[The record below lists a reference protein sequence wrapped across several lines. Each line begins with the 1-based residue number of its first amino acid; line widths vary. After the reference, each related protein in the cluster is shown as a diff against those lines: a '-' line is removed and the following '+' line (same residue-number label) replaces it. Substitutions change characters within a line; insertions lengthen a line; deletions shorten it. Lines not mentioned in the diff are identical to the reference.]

1 MSSQKK
7 KKKSRKKN
15 GRKPEQRHSAGVKI
29 NNNSADGETEAPA
42 ADVENKAE
50 QDTDTVNDEP
60 EVLADTVNTVNDETA
75 ACGEEKRQTEPLRET
90 EAEPPE
96 KAEDEPLQK
105 TEDEPPEKTEPSDG
119 RKLKGAKKAVL
130 IVAAVLFAVLLLLM
144 SAYFLLKEYVNRRFL
159 DQINY
164 ESTNETFTINENIP
178 TETPS
183 EGETINEEDNI
194 DEVRHGLI
202 QADAKTFFQNGDS
215 AEAGYVTNVL
225 LIGSDVRPG
234 KEWNGNSDAMILIS
248 INDKTKKVVMTSFMR
263 DMYVYIP
270 IVDRCSKLNSAHA
283 FGGSE
288 LLCQTI
294 TGAFKIKV
302 DKYVRVD
309 FYGLMDI
316 IDAAGGVDM
325 LVTPEELP
333 VLNQYIT
340 DMCKE
345 SGTGMVP
352 DGYYLNESGNVH
364 LSGMQAVAY
373 ARIRYVGNSDFER
386 TNRQR
391 KVLGELINNCKK
403 MGISQITE
411 LADVA
416 LPRVSTNMSRSEIWD
431 IINNAVKYMGYD
443 VVTQRV
449 PFDGAFTSEYIN
461 YQQVILPDYVQNV
474 EMMIDGI
481 YGE

>member
-7 KKKSRKKN
+7 KKKNHNKN
-15 GRKPEQRHSAGVKI
+15 VRRPEH
-29 NNNSADGETEAPA
+29 NPAPA
-42 ADVENKAE
+42 AKADSGARNAENVENKSVKDNVQNESA
-50 QDTDTVNDEP
+50 VPIKEP
-60 EVLADTVNTVNDETA
+60 E
-75 ACGEEKRQTEPLRET
+75 EKEPESVKEPESAREP
-90 EAEPPE
+90 EAVKEPE
-96 KAEDEPLQK
+96 KKEP
-105 TEDEPPEKTEPSDG
+105 EPVNAPSSKEPENDKADKNPEGTPSEG
-119 RKLKGAKKAVL
+119 KKLRGVKKAVV
-130 IVAAVLFAVLLLLM
+130 IIAIVLFVILMLLM
-144 SAYFLLKEYVNRRFL
+144 SAYFLIKEYINRRFL
-159 DQINY
+159 DRINY
-164 ESTNETFTINENIP
+164 ESTAESFSINENIP

-183 EGETINEEDNI
+183 EGVTISEKDNI
-194 DEVRHGLI
+194 DEVQKGLI
-202 QADAKTFFQNGDS
+202 EADAKTFFNNGES
-215 AEAGYVTNVL
+215 AEANYVTNVL

-248 INDKTKKVVMTSFMR
+248 INNKTKKIVMTSFMR

-270 IVDRCSKLNSAHA
+270 IVDNCGKLNSAHA
-283 FGGSE
+283 YGGSE

-294 TGAFKIKV
+294 TGAFKIKI

-345 SGTGMVP
+345 SGTGMIP
-352 DGYYLNESGNVH
+352 DGYYLGEAGNLH
-364 LSGMQAVAY
+364 LNGMQAVAY

-391 KVLGELINNCKK
+391 KVLSRLIDNCKN
-403 MGISQITE
+403 MNFSQITRV
-411 LADVA
+411 ADVA
-416 LPRVSTNMSRSEIWD
+416 VTKVSTNMSQDEIWD
-431 IINNAVKYMGYD
+431 IIDDAMKYIGYD

-449 PFDGAFTSEYIN
+449 PFDGMFTSDYIN
-461 YQQVILPDYVQNV
+461 YQQVILPDYVKNV
-474 EMMIDGI
+474 EMMLDGI

>member
-7 KKKSRKKN
+7 KKKKN
-15 GRKPEQRHSAGVKI
+15 NGSVERQDQGHTSSPKI
-29 NNNSADGETEAPA
+29 NNTEENAESAENKPDADKDKKEPAVYAEPEPAKDIAPEKKEPEPAKEIEPEKKEPEPEKDKNGGNNEPADG
-42 ADVENKAE
+42 K
-50 QDTDTVNDEP
+50 
-60 EVLADTVNTVNDETA
+60 
-75 ACGEEKRQTEPLRET
+75 
-90 EAEPPE
+90 
-96 KAEDEPLQK
+96 
-105 TEDEPPEKTEPSDG
+105 
-119 RKLKGAKKAVL
+119 KLKGAKKAVL
-130 IVAAVLFAVLLLLM
+130 IIAIVLFAVLLLLM
-144 SAYFLLKEYVNRRFL
+144 SAYFILREYINRRFL

-164 ESTNETFTINENIP
+164 ESTAESFTINENIP

-183 EGETINEEDNI
+183 EGETIRPEDNI
-194 DEVRHGLI
+194 DDVEKGLI
-202 QADAKTFFQNGDS
+202 QADAKTFFYNGESADS
-215 AEAGYVTNVL
+215 NYVTNIL

-234 KEWNGNSDAMILIS
+234 KEWNGNSDAMILVS
-248 INDKTKKVVMTSFMR
+248 INNKTQKVVMTSFMR

-270 IVDRCSKLNSAHA
+270 IADTCSKLNSAHA
-283 FGGSE
+283 YGGSE

-294 TGAFKIKV
+294 TGAFKIKI

-309 FYGLMDI
+309 FYGLMEI

-345 SGTGMVP
+345 SGTGMIP
-352 DGYYLNESGNVH
+352 DGYYLNEAGNVH

-391 KVLGELINNCKK
+391 KVMTELINNCKS
-403 MGISQITE
+403 MSLSQITT

-416 LPRVSTNMSRSEIWD
+416 LPRVSTNMSQNEIWD
-431 IINNAVKYMGYD
+431 IINNAIKYMGYE
-443 VVTQRV
+443 VTTQRV
-449 PFDGAFTSEYIN
+449 PFDGTFTSEYIN
-461 YQQVILPDYVQNV
+461 YQQVIVPDYVKNV

>member
-7 KKKSRKKN
+7 KKKNHNKNAGRPERK
-15 GRKPEQRHSAGVKI
+15 S
-29 NNNSADGETEAPA
+29 APA
-42 ADVENKAE
+42 VNTEGGTANAGDVENKSVEDGNKKEPAKS
-50 QDTDTVNDEP
+50 VKEP
-60 EVLADTVNTVNDETA
+60 ENK
-75 ACGEEKRQTEPLRET
+75 EEKQAKEPEDKEKKQAKEPDKKETEPVEKPAESEPEASVENET
-90 EAEPPE
+90 KE
-96 KAEDEPLQK
+96 KAPKE
-105 TEDEPPEKTEPSDG
+105 EK
-119 RKLKGAKKAVL
+119 KLRGAKKAV
-130 IVAAVLFAVLLLLM
+130 IIIAIVLFTVLMLLM
-144 SAYFLLKEYVNRRFL
+144 SAYFLLKEYINRRYL
-159 DQINY
+159 DRINY
-164 ESTNETFTINENIP
+164 ESTAESFSINENIP

-183 EGETINEEDNI
+183 EGVTISEKDNI
-194 DEVRHGLI
+194 DEVQKGLI
-202 QADAKTFFQNGDS
+202 EADAKTFFNSGES
-215 AEAGYVTNVL
+215 AEANYVTNIL

-248 INDKTKKVVMTSFMR
+248 INNKTKKIIMTSFMR

-270 IVDRCSKLNSAHA
+270 IVDNCGKLNSAHA
-283 FGGSE
+283 YGGSE

-294 TGAFKIKV
+294 TGAFKIKI
-302 DKYVRVD
+302 DKYVRVE

-325 LVTPEELP
+325 YVTPEELP

-352 DGYYLNESGNVH
+352 DGYYLGEAGNLH
-364 LSGMQAVAY
+364 LNGMQAVAY

-391 KVLGELINNCKK
+391 KVLSRLIDNCKK
-403 MGISQITE
+403 MSFSQITRV
-411 LADVA
+411 ADVA
-416 LPRVSTNMSRSEIWD
+416 VTKVSTNMSQGEIWD
-431 IINNAVKYMGYD
+431 IINDAMKYIGYE

-449 PFDGAFTSEYIN
+449 PFDGTFTSDYID
-461 YQQVILPDYVQNV
+461 YQQVILPDYVKNV
-474 EMMIDGI
+474 EMMLDGI